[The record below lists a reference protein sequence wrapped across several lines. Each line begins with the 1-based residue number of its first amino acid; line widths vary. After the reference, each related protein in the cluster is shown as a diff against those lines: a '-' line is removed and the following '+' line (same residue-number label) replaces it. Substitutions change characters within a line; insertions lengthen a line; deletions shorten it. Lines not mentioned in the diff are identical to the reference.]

1 MPTVVYAD
9 GGCDPNPGPGGWGV
23 VISTPNAPPVELW
36 GGEPDQTTNNRMEL
50 MAAIKGLEHFP
61 AGAAIEMRCDS
72 QYVVKSVSEWM
83 PGWKARGWRKAG
95 GPLLNVD
102 LMKRLD
108 ELNAARHVKWTWVR
122 GHSGDRL
129 NERADAL
136 VHKGRQEAKLGR
148 FESRNSAAAVPAP
161 TAPSAP
167 PSQGAVIHLDP
178 ELGGRVTEAA
188 RAAGVTPDAWVDDA
202 IRFYLKMGP
211 DEVSRLRSDRGDVT
225 GA

>member
-1 MPTVVYAD
+1 M
-9 GGCDPNPGPGGWGV
+9 
-23 VISTPNAPPVELW
+23 ELW
-36 GGEPDQTTNNRMEL
+36 GGDPGKTTNNRMEL
-50 MAAIKGLEHFP
+50 MAAIKGLEYFP

-72 QYVVKSVSEWM
+72 QYVVRSVSEWM

-108 ELNAARHVKWTWVR
+108 ELNAARHVTWTWVR

-129 NERADAL
+129 NERADTL

-161 TAPSAP
+161 TIPSAP
-167 PSQGAVIHLDP
+167 PSQGAAIRLNP
-178 ELGGRVTEAA
+178 ELGARVTEAA
-188 RAAGVTPDAWVDDA
+188 KAAGVTPDALVDDA
-202 IRFYLKMGP
+202 IRFYLEIGP
-211 DEVSRLRSDRGDVT
+211 DEVARLRSER
-225 GA
+225 A